1 MTRLNGRE
9 VQHTGIDDLIF
20 AARSACLPRSCWWI
34 GRNC

>member
-20 AARSACLPRSCWWI
+20 DIPTLICTARI
-34 GRNC
+34 GRR